1 MRRRRRPRGPLRGA
15 GGRRSTSGGKSLR
28 IKFEF
33 QGGYG
38 GLFAAEPL
46 ACDVEVDQLPHELRS
61 KLMGLIENAGI
72 MEAESGQ
79 RRRSAGGAR
88 DAYDY
93 RLQIQ
98 DQGSQKSMAF
108 NDASAPSEVRPLLQF
123 LQQLALERR
132 KSGK

>member
-1 MRRRRRPRGPLRGA
+1 M
-15 GGRRSTSGGKSLR
+15 R

-38 GLFAAEPL
+38 GLFAAQPL
-46 ACDVEVDQLPHELRS
+46 TCDVDVDQLPQEVRS
-61 KLMGLIENAGI
+61 ELMGLIANAGI
-72 MEAESGQ
+72 MGAESAQ
-79 RRRSAGGAR
+79 RRRSAGRAR
-88 DAYDY
+88 DAYEY

-98 DQGSQKSMAF
+98 DEGSQKSLAF

-132 KSGK
+132 KSGR